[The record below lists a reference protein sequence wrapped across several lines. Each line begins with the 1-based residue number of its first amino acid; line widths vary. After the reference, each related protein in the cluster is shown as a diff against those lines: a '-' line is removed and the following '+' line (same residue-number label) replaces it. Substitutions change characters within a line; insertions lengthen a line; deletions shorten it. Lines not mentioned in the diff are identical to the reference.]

1 MSTSLLAAE
10 KTEII
15 RFGTSVTR
23 PFLRHPANRPL
34 PYERSTRSQA
44 DEPFWAEQ
52 RRVRISGK
60 SGHAHLQAYD
70 FLPGSHRDRSRLWT
84 YQPASAGGEYSLEVM
99 DHYGLR
105 GKRWS
110 PPRGRPPERQGDGRF
125 PGDAG
130 KGQRIRHRGGW
141 NELSGKA
148 FAPWRLPACPAWCP
162 QRDSDGPPIKSCVPW
177 KTSPSIC

>member
-1 MSTSLLAAE
+1 MRVGVGLFGRTAPLTRLRTCTGAPRRSALMTSGSTVTASSRTLMSTSLLAAE
-10 KTEII
+10 ETETI

-60 SGHAHLQAYD
+60 SGHAYLQAYD
-70 FLPGSHRDRSRLWT
+70 LLPGSHRDRSGLLT

-105 GKRWS
+105 GKKWS
-110 PPRGRPPERQGDGRF
+110 PSARPSAGETRRRPFPR
-125 PGDAG
+125 
-130 KGQRIRHRGGW
+130 
-141 NELSGKA
+141 
-148 FAPWRLPACPAWCP
+148 
-162 QRDSDGPPIKSCVPW
+162 
-177 KTSPSIC
+177 